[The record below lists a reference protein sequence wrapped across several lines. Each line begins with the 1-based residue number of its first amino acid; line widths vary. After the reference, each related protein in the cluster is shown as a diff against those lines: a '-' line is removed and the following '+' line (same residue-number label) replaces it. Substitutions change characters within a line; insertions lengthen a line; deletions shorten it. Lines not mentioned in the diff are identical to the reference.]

1 MCQTGKNTW
10 SEKKHLQLSDINIM
24 SVSWTKCVI
33 QLFRK
38 GVWVVEYPEEKYYCF
53 SVEVNEG
60 YSNSQTSK
68 IEERS
73 HDIFGLIY
81 RQATGVLEN

>member
-1 MCQTGKNTW
+1 MNKVCDSAFQKRCVSTQRKNIT
-10 SEKKHLQLSDINIM
+10 
-24 SVSWTKCVI
+24 V
-33 QLFRK
+33 
-38 GVWVVEYPEEKYYCF
+38 F